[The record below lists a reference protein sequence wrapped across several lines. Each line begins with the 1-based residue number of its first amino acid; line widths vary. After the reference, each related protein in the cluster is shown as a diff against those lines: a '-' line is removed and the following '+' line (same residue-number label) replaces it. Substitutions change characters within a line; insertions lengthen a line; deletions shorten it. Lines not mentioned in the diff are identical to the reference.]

1 MALHIYNSLT
11 RQKEEF
17 VPLHGD
23 HVGIYVCGP
32 TVYGPAHVG
41 HAKSYVSFDV
51 VVRYLRFLGY
61 KVRYVQN
68 ITDVGHLT
76 DDADEGED
84 KIIRKARYDRV
95 HPMELV
101 ESYTRSYF
109 QDMDALQVGRP
120 DIIPR
125 ASAHIPEQITQI
137 EQLIAAGHAYV
148 VNGSVYFSVDS
159 DPDYGK
165 LSGRRV
171 EDQEE
176 GARVAVNPEKRN
188 PADFALWKR
197 AEPAHI
203 LQWPS
208 PWGAGYPGWHIEC
221 SAMSIKYLGQPFDI
235 HGGGLE
241 NKFPHHE
248 AEIAQAEGASDNMPF
263 AHYWM
268 HNNMVTVNGVKMGK
282 SLGNFTTIQ
291 DAFKMVEPLALR
303 FFVLS
308 THYRSSTDFSP
319 GALEG
324 AQKGYSR
331 LLSAARLVKQKLNTA
346 RADGDLPVE
355 VAALLEATRQR
366 FRTAMDDDFNTASA
380 IAELFDFS
388 RETNTLLNAAALP
401 NQATVAALDS
411 LYADL
416 AGAVLGLL
424 PDDAGA
430 GSSAALLAVTD
441 GLVHYLIE
449 LRQEARK
456 NKQWAQADAIRNRLK
471 DLGVAL
477 EDGAQG
483 TGWRLAD
490 S

>member
-1 MALHIYNSLT
+1 MALQIYNSLT
-11 RQKEEF
+11 RQKEDF

-32 TVYGPAHVG
+32 TVYGLAHVG
-41 HAKSYVSFDV
+41 HAKSYISFDIA
-51 VVRYLRFLGY
+51 VRYLRYIGY

-84 KIIRKARYDRV
+84 KLVRKARFDRV
-95 HPMELV
+95 HPMELA

-109 QDMDALQVGRP
+109 TDMDMLNVGRP
-120 DIIPR
+120 DIVPR
-125 ASAHIPEQITQI
+125 ASGHIPEQIVQI
-137 EQLIAAGHAYV
+137 EQLIATGHAYV
-148 VNGSVYFSVDS
+148 VNGSVYFSVES

-176 GARVAVNPEKRN
+176 GARVAINPEKRN

-221 SAMSIKYLGQPFDI
+221 SAMSTKYLGQPFDI

-248 AEIAQAEGASDNMPF
+248 AEIAQAECASNDTPF
-263 AHYWM
+263 ARFWM
-268 HNNMVTVNGVKMGK
+268 HNNMVTVNGIKMGK
-282 SLGNFTTIQ
+282 SLGNYTTIQ
-291 DAFKMVEPLALR
+291 DAFKIVEPLALR

-308 THYRSSTDFSP
+308 THYRSSTDFST

-331 LLSAARLVKQKLNTA
+331 LLGAVRLVKQKLSAAADTGDMPA
-346 RADGDLPVE
+346 AVAGLLDETRA
-355 VAALLEATRQR
+355 R
-366 FRTAMDDDFNTASA
+366 FRAAMDDDFNTAGA

-388 RETNTLLNAAALP
+388 RETNTLLNAATLP
-401 NQATVAALDS
+401 NRATVTALDS
-411 LYADL
+411 LYAEL
-416 AGAVLGLL
+416 IGTVLGLL
-424 PDDAGA
+424 PAEGDNN
-430 GSSAALLAVTD
+430 SRLALLAVTD
-441 GLVHYLIE
+441 GLVAYLIE
-449 LRQEARK
+449 LRNEARQQ
-456 NKQWAQADAIRNRLK
+456 KQWAQADAIRNRLK

-483 TGWRLAD
+483 TGWRLAAG
-490 S
+490 

>member
-1 MALHIYNSLT
+1 MTLTIYNSLT

-32 TVYGPAHVG
+32 TVYGPAHIG
-41 HAKSYVSFDV
+41 HAKSYISFDL
-51 VVRYLRFLGY
+51 VVRYLRAIGY

-84 KIIRKARYDRV
+84 KILRKARFDRV

-101 ESYTRSYF
+101 ESYTHSYF
-109 QDMDALQVGRP
+109 TDMDMLNVGRP
-120 DIIPR
+120 DIVPR
-125 ASAHIPEQITQI
+125 ASGHIPEQIAQI
-137 EQLIAAGHAYV
+137 EELIAAGHAYV

-208 PWGAGYPGWHIEC
+208 PWGAGYPGWHVEC

-248 AEIAQAEGASDNMPF
+248 AEIAQAECAHGGTPF
-263 AHYWM
+263 VRFWM

-291 DAFKMVEPLALR
+291 DAFKIVEPLALR

-308 THYRSSTDFSP
+308 THYRSSADFSA

-324 AQKGYSR
+324 AQRGYSR
-331 LLSAARLVKQKLNTA
+331 LLSAVRLVEQRLNA
-346 RADGDLPVE
+346 ASPAGDLPTE
-355 VAALLEATRQR
+355 IADLLNATRQR
-366 FRTAMDDDFNTASA
+366 FSAALDDDFNTASA

-388 RETNTLLNAAALP
+388 RATNALLNAATLP
-401 NQATVAALDS
+401 NRVAVAALGQ
-411 LYADL
+411 LYTDL

-424 PDDAGA
+424 PGNLGASNSAG
-430 GSSAALLAVTD
+430 LMTVTA
-441 GLVHYLIE
+441 GLVNYLIE

-471 DLGVAL
+471 DLGVLL

-483 TGWRLAD
+483 ASWRLAD

>member
-1 MALHIYNSLT
+1 MALQIYNSLT

-17 VPLHGD
+17 VALHGD

-32 TVYGPAHVG
+32 TVYGSAHVG

-84 KIIRKARYDRV
+84 KIIRKARFDRV

-109 QDMDALQVGRP
+109 EDMDALNVVRP

-137 EQLIAAGHAYV
+137 EQLIKAGHAYV

-241 NKFPHHE
+241 NKCPHHE
-248 AEIAQAEGASDNMPF
+248 AEIAQAEGASDNTPF

-331 LLSAARLVKQKLNTA
+331 LLSAVRLVKQKLNTA
-346 RADGDLPVE
+346 SDAGDVPPQVT
-355 VAALLEATRQR
+355 ALLDATRQR
-366 FRTAMDDDFNTASA
+366 FGAAMDDDFNTASA

-401 NQATVAALDS
+401 NRATVAALHG
-411 LYADL
+411 LYSDL

-424 PDDAGA
+424 PSDAGA
-430 GSSAALLAVTD
+430 SSSATLLTVTD
-441 GLVHYLIE
+441 GLVNYLIE

-456 NKQWAQADAIRNRLK
+456 NKQWAQADVIRNRLK
-471 DLGVAL
+471 GLGVLL
-477 EDGAQG
+477 EDGPQG

-490 S
+490 G

>member
-1 MALHIYNSLT
+1 MALQIYNSLV
-11 RQKEEF
+11 RQKETF
-17 VPLHGD
+17 VPLHAD
-23 HVGIYVCGP
+23 QVGIYVCGP
-32 TVYGPAHVG
+32 TVYGAAHIG

-51 VVRYLRFLGY
+51 VVRYLRYLGY

-84 KIIRKARYDRV
+84 KIIRKARFDRV

-109 QDMDALQVGRP
+109 EDMDALNVLRP
-120 DIIPR
+120 DISPR
-125 ASAHIPEQITQI
+125 ASAHIPEQIAQI

-197 AEPAHI
+197 AEPSHI
-203 LQWPS
+203 LQWAS

-221 SAMSIKYLGQPFDI
+221 SAMSTKYLGQPFDI

-248 AEIAQAEGASDNMPF
+248 AEIAQAEGASGETPF
-263 AHYWM
+263 VRYWM

-282 SLGNFTTIQ
+282 SLGNYTTVK
-291 DAFKMVEPLALR
+291 DAFNLVEPLALR

-319 GALEG
+319 GALES

-331 LLSAARLVKQKLNTA
+331 LLSAVRLVKQKLNEASAAGDVPAEVTA
-346 RADGDLPVE
+346 RL
-355 VAALLEATRQR
+355 AAMRQR
-366 FRTAMDDDFNTASA
+366 FGAAMDDDFNTASA

-388 RETNTLLNAAALP
+388 RETNTLLNAALP
-401 NQATVAALDS
+401 NRATVAALEA
-411 LYADL
+411 LYSDL

-424 PDDAGA
+424 PSDAGA
-430 GSSAALLAVTD
+430 SSSAALLAVTD
-441 GLVHYLIE
+441 GLVNYLIE

-471 DLGVAL
+471 DLGVVL